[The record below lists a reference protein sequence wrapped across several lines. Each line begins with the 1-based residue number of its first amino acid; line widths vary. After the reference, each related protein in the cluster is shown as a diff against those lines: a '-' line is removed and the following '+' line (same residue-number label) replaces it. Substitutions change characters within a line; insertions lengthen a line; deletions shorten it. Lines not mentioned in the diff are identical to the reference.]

1 MLATKIRPYLI
12 YYDLTLWVI
21 LNAGKKNKA
30 ILVIHLRLNW

>member
-21 LNAGKKNKA
+21 LNAGTKDKTV
-30 ILVIHLRLNW
+30 LLIHLSLS